1 MIAYNPIPVTII
13 WVSGSNEVVL
23 YETAVFATPGASAST
38 SFRYTFDN
46 NGEYLIKVII
56 DRNNLVAE
64 SNENN
69 NVAEFILVVAEP
81 EKQSTIQSFFDGVT
95 EGGTITLLVLVSVTS
110 IVLAGYF
117 VTRGKEE
124 LDFDWEE
131 DDDF

>member
-1 MIAYNPIPVTII
+1 MKNI
-13 WVSGSNEVVL
+13 S
-23 YETAVFATPGASAST
+23 
-38 SFRYTFDN
+38 
-46 NGEYLIKVII
+46 K
-56 DRNNLVAE
+56 
-64 SNENN
+64 

-81 EKQSTIQSFFDGVT
+81 EKEDFVQSLVDEVT

-131 DDDF
+131 DDEF

>member
-1 MIAYNPIPVTII
+1 MKQQYCEPR
-13 WVSGSNEVVL
+13 
-23 YETAVFATPGASAST
+23 ASASA

-56 DRNNLVAE
+56 YRNNVVVE

-81 EKQSTIQSFFDGVT
+81 EKEDFVQSLVDEVT
-95 EGGTITLLVLVSVTS
+95 EGGTITLLILVSVTS

-117 VTRGKEE
+117 VTRGKEAR
-124 LDFDWEE
+124 F
-131 DDDF
+131 